1 MAHWSCHCWSCHC
14 HCHCHWSCHLC
25 HTFHSCHTVHAKVS
39 RGIRQKWDLSQ
50 MRHIFHICACCHI
63 YSKKNLP
70 FKKIILDNFWPAF
83 DSFLIYLIDVWY
95 NKAYTVTPSTLGG
108 ARTLACS
115 HYLSTNAID
124 TVLPF
129 CDFLYNKFLYNKCTF
144 YGVWNTRHIR
154 CIVCDCEMMPQIIW
168 AGLFVFVFVFSFVFV
183 FVFVFHIL
191 YTVHQCAGPAMA
203 KWWLPISDHANPSA
217 EPFYPNYPSLSSHY
231 QCFHVIMKEWP
242 DYIRDQTEE
251 PNFATVSTVSIVQ
264 KYPKR
269 LLIQFGPIF
278 TKLNPTWYLIWEI
291 DWFSAEQNGLGHL
304 KQFWVTWFSKRKWGD
319 QLASPQGRSTQ
330 NWEN

>member
-1 MAHWSCHCWSCHC
+1 M
-14 HCHCHWSCHLC
+14 
-25 HTFHSCHTVHAKVS
+25 
-39 RGIRQKWDLSQ
+39 
-50 MRHIFHICACCHI
+50 
-63 YSKKNLP
+63 
-70 FKKIILDNFWPAF
+70 
-83 DSFLIYLIDVWY
+83 
-95 NKAYTVTPSTLGG
+95 TPSTLGG

-115 HYLSTNAID
+115 HYLSTNAMD

-129 CDFLYNKFLYNKCTF
+129 CDSTNVKRYFFTTNALFMVYETQGILNELSVIAKWCLKFSEQAYLYLYLYLYLYFTYCT
-144 YGVWNTRHIR
+144 
-154 CIVCDCEMMPQIIW
+154 
-168 AGLFVFVFVFSFVFV
+168 
-183 FVFVFHIL
+183 L
-191 YTVHQCAGPAMA
+191 YISAPAMA

-251 PNFATVSTVSIVQ
+251 PNFATVSIVQ

-291 DWFSAEQNGLGHL
+291 DCFSAEQNGLGHL